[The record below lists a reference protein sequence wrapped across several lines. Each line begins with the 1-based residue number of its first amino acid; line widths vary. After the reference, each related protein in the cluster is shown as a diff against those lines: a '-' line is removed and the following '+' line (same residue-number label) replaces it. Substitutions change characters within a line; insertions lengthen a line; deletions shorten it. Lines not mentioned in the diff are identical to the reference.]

1 MKNKKEITLEDLAAI
16 VQNSFIDLKA
26 ELKTDIKELRTDFAE
41 LKTDVAELKVDVAE
55 LKTDV
60 SELKVTVDNIEAN
73 LNKKV
78 DKIEY
83 NTLEH
88 RVEKLEEKFA

>member
-1 MKNKKEITLEDLAAI
+1 MKEITNDDLARI
-16 VQNSFIDLKA
+16 IQNSMI
-26 ELKTDIKELRTDFAE
+26 ELKTDIN
-41 LKTDVAELKVDVAE
+41 ELKVDVAG
-55 LKTDV
+55 LKVDV
-60 SELKVTVDNIEAN
+60 AGLKVTVDRIDST

-88 RVEKLEEKFA
+88 RVEKLEEKVV